1 MLQTLVKLSLE
12 FRHLV
17 LAAALLLVAAGAV
30 LLPKAKT
37 DALPEFGAPVV
48 EVQTEALG
56 LSTGEVESLVT
67 INL

>member
-17 LAAALLLVAAGAV
+17 LAAAVLLLAVGAV
-30 LLPKAKT
+30 LLPKAKI
-37 DALPEFGAPVV
+37 DALPEFGAPIV

-56 LSTGEVESLVT
+56 WSTAEVEA
-67 INL
+67 